1 MTSRGLVLFAAM
13 SVIWGIPDLFI
24 RIAVAEISP
33 ATLVLARTAL
43 AAAIL
48 LPLALARVDLRAIL
62 RRWPWLL
69 AFAAIEIAIPWVL
82 LGTAEQ
88 HLTSS
93 LTGLL
98 IAGVPLVGTVL
109 SLVTG
114 AAEQLERTAVGGLL
128 LGLLGVAAIVGID
141 VGTTDVGSL
150 LAVAGVVVCYAVG
163 PAILAR
169 RLAGLPSVG
178 VMALSLTLCALVY
191 VPIAAVQLPAAI
203 PSSNVIASVAVLAVV
218 CTAAA
223 FLVFAALIDE
233 IGPVRATVITY
244 VNPAVAAILGVIV
257 LRETISPAMAVGFG
271 LVIVG
276 STLATRRG
284 AIQATPAERTID
296 PSAPIAEPFLAE
308 SRPQP

>member
-1 MTSRGLVLFAAM
+1 VTSRGLVLFAAM
-13 SVIWGIPDLFI
+13 SVIWGIPYLFI

-33 ATLVLARTAL
+33 ATLVLFRTAL

-48 LPLALARVDLRAIL
+48 LPFAVARVDLRPVL
-62 RRWPWLL
+62 RRWPWLV

-82 LGTAEQ
+82 LGSAEQ

-98 IAGVPLVGTVL
+98 IAGVPLVSTAL
-109 SLVTG
+109 ALATG
-114 AAEQLERTAVGGLL
+114 AADRLARTAVAGLL
-128 LGLLGVAAIVGID
+128 LGLVGVAAIVGD
-141 VGTTDVGSL
+141 NLGTTDVASL

-169 RLAGLPSVG
+169 RLAGLPSSG
-178 VMALSLTLCALVY
+178 IMALSLALCALVY
-191 VPIAAVQLPAAI
+191 VPIAAVQLPATI
-203 PSSNVIASVAVLAVV
+203 PSPNVIASVVILAIV

-244 VNPAVAAILGVIV
+244 VNPAVAAVLGVLVLNETLTPPMGVGFVLVILG
-257 LRETISPAMAVGFG
+257 
-271 LVIVG
+271 
-276 STLATRRG
+276 STVATRRP
-284 AIQATPAERTID
+284 ATPSTRSDRPEIPAAALPD
-296 PSAPIAEPFLAE
+296 PFAPE
-308 SRPQP
+308 SGPRP